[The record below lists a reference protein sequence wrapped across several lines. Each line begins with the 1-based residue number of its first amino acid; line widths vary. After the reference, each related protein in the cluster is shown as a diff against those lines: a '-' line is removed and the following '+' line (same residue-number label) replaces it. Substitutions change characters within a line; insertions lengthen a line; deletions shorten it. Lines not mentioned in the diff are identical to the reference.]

1 MKGKTELDY
10 IVRDR
15 IANILIECR
24 KEKGITQAELAKE
37 LGFSPTGIA
46 AWEQKKSLPS
56 VDQLYRLAKYYG
68 KTISYMYGE
77 EDEDD
82 KEPYFIVYKGK
93 ANRKLYKDELDFV
106 HKLQEQ
112 ARIQRLQENPDY
124 ILRNRGTT
132 NGDAGNGRED
142 GQN

>member
-10 IVRDR
+10 IVRDK
-15 IANILIECR
+15 IAEILIECR
-24 KEKGITQAELAKE
+24 KEKGLTQAELAKE

-77 EDEDD
+77 EEDDD

-112 ARIQRLQENPDY
+112 ARLQRIQENTNH
-124 ILRNRGTT
+124 ISRNSGSSVV
-132 NGDAGNGRED
+132 DAGNGRKD
-142 GQN
+142 DQN

>member
-1 MKGKTELDY
+1 MKGKTEVDY
-10 IVRDR
+10 LVRDK
-15 IANILIECR
+15 IADILIECR
-24 KEKGITQAELAKE
+24 KEKGLTQAELAKE

-77 EDEDD
+77 EAQSDEEPIFVVYQG
-82 KEPYFIVYKGK
+82 KEERRYSKE
-93 ANRKLYKDELDFV
+93 ELELIRDVFK
-106 HKLQEQ
+106 HGTLPGIQ
-112 ARIQRLQENPDY
+112 ADSDSVIWDSRPT
-124 ILRNRGTT
+124 G
-132 NGDAGNGRED
+132 GDAGDKGED

>member
-24 KEKGITQAELAKE
+24 KEKGLTQAELAKE

-77 EDEDD
+77 EEKDD
-82 KEPYFIVYKGK
+82 KEPYVIVYKGK
-93 ANRKLYKDELDFV
+93 AGRKLEEIGTVHELPEQDV
-106 HKLQEQ
+106 IQWIQE
-112 ARIQRLQENPDY
+112 ATNRVT
-124 ILRNRGTT
+124 RNSRPSVV
-132 NGDAGNGRED
+132 DAGNGRED
-142 GQN
+142 GPN